1 MSGISFLADT
11 NAFIYLLEDKFNYP
25 QLLENNWAFSYI
37 TEIELLSKKDITS
50 EQDSIIKGLFE
61 SCFRISH
68 NQFLTEKAIYIRKSY
83 ALKLPDAIIAAS
95 SIVSGLPLISADKQF
110 EKIKELDLILIE
122 P

>member
-37 TEIELLSKKDITS
+37 TEIELLSKKDLTS
-50 EQDSIIKGLFE
+50 EQSSLIMGMFDN
-61 SCFRISH
+61 CFRISH
-68 NQFLTEKAIYIRKSY
+68 NQFVTDNAIYIRKIY
-83 ALKLPDAIIAAS
+83 GLKLPDSIIVAS
-95 SIVSGLPLISADKQF
+95 SIVSGLPLISGDKQF
-110 EKIKELDLILIE
+110 EKVKELDLILIQ